1 MPLGRKSP
9 GNHTVWRRPGRG
21 PALRGRCWGSGARG
35 AVHEL
40 AAAGQQDYGLSIK
53 GWDYHAVL
61 STQESTSRYFVRFGA
76 SQSRKGTDQLVQI
89 QRGIPK
95 LVMAGAVALQG
106 EARDRLAQPGAKTDP
121 GGLKAA
127 PSTCRE
133 VVEKREPEG
142 QGASA
147 GPSEG
152 GSNGT

>member
-1 MPLGRKSP
+1 M
-9 GNHTVWRRPGRG
+9 
-21 PALRGRCWGSGARG
+21 
-35 AVHEL
+35 HEL
-40 AAAGQQDYGLSIK
+40 AAPGQQDYRLSIK
-53 GWDYHAVL
+53 GWDYHAIL

-76 SQSRKGTDQLVQI
+76 SRSRNGTDKLGQI

-106 EARDRLAQPGAKTDP
+106 EARDRLAQPGAKMDP

-133 VVEKREPEG
+133 MVEKRQPER

-147 GPSEG
+147 GPNESS
-152 GSNGT
+152 SNGT